1 MNVPLLLV
9 AVPRTLEIPMG
20 SFTSFSS
27 HTNNAANNSASASD
41 AGAKGFCRLS
51 FTTPPQAGEYDMCVP
66 VLSLT
71 EPVGLHAAPDDS
83 KVNLSVHVHSNELL
97 AMKRTHSMVTVG
109 GLVAAI
115 ALCVSGGVIGTFVA
129 LILMGI
135 LLLTDGWVQRPRPE
149 RKVVFSVTSVRNSGL
164 GAIFECDN
172 PQWCG

>member
-1 MNVPLLLV
+1 
-9 AVPRTLEIPMG
+9 
-20 SFTSFSS
+20 
-27 HTNNAANNSASASD
+27 
-41 AGAKGFCRLS
+41 
-51 FTTPPQAGEYDMCVP
+51 MCVP

-135 LLLTDGWVQRPRPE
+135 LLLTA
-149 RKVVFSVTSVRNSGL
+149 SGAKGGFL
-164 GAIFECDN
+164 GYKCSELWSWSNI
-172 PQWCG
+172 